1 MDNLEV
7 GGTLCAPAAPAVT
20 VAPTA
25 PTPLRNAVE
34 NALFDVSVPDL
45 EPVRVVMSLDAQWYE
60 LMWAGEKTHEFRR
73 RFLTGAPVEW
83 FVYLTAP
90 TSKLVAVIDLDPAI
104 EDTPEAI
111 AAIAEQMR
119 PGNGATVEPYLARD
133 GKKVGYAMPI
143 RRVREYEGF
152 TAQDLNGMLDGFN
165 APQGYTLVDRHPGWR
180 AVCDKLMSS
189 TLVRQITINP
199 PTP

>member
-1 MDNLEV
+1 MDD
-7 GGTLCAPAAPAVT
+7 
-20 VAPTA
+20 
-25 PTPLRNAVE
+25 
-34 NALFDVSVPDL
+34 ALFDVPAP

-60 LMWAGEKTHEFRR
+60 LMWIGEKTHEFRR

-90 TSKLVAVIDLDPAI
+90 ASKLVAVIDLAPAI

-119 PGNGATVEPYLARD
+119 PGNGTTVLPYLARD
-133 GKKVGYAMPI
+133 GKQTGCAMPI
-143 RRVREYEGF
+143 RRVREYAGF
-152 TAQDLNGMLDGFN
+152 TAAELDEMLDGFT

-180 AVCDKLMSS
+180 AVCDKLVSS
-189 TLVRQITINP
+189 TPIRQITIDPRP
-199 PTP
+199 PDRGRGA